1 MTAAPAMNGEA
12 ALVATGIA
20 HAYGDVQ
27 ALRGVDFAVQRGT
40 LVALLGPNGGG
51 KTTLLR
57 ILTTLTVP
65 QGGVARVLG
74 LDVVRQRAAVRR
86 RIGVVFQSPALDLR
100 LTVRENLRHHGHLYG
115 RRGRDLEQRIA
126 TVFERFGLGVYSG
139 ARVATLSG
147 GWRRRVELAKALL
160 PEPEVLLLD
169 EPTVGLDPTARQELW
184 REFERIRER
193 GTTVLL
199 TSHLLD
205 EVEACDRVAILDRGR
220 IVVEGEPAKL
230 CAALGG
236 DIVRFEARD
245 PARLASLLIERC
257 GVQPVVTGDSVHV
270 EGVSPELARRVL
282 LEFQDEVRS
291 VTWARP
297 TLADVFAHAVD
308 RLPADVEPAATAV
321 RA

>member
-1 MTAAPAMNGEA
+1 MTTARNGEA
-12 ALVATGIA
+12 GLVAAGVT

-27 ALRGVDFAVQRGT
+27 ALRGVDFAVRRGT

-57 ILTTLTVP
+57 ILTTLLAP
-65 QGGVARVLG
+65 QHGTAQVLG
-74 LDVVRQRAAVRR
+74 LDVVRQRDAVRR

-115 RRGRDLEQRIA
+115 RRGRDLETRIA
-126 TVFERFGLGVYSG
+126 TEFERFGLGEYAG
-139 ARVATLSG
+139 TRVATLSG

-169 EPTVGLDPTARQELW
+169 EPTAGLDPTARHDLW
-184 REFERIRER
+184 RELERIRDR

-205 EVEACDRVAILDRGR
+205 EVEACDRVAILDHGR

-230 CAALGG
+230 CAAIGG
-236 DIVRFEARD
+236 DVVRFEARD
-245 PARLASLLIERC
+245 PVHLASLLTERC
-257 GVQPVVTGDSVHV
+257 GVQPLVAGDSVHV
-270 EGVSPELARRVL
+270 EGVSAEMARRVL
-282 LEFQDEVRS
+282 LEFHDEVRS

-297 TLADVFAHAVD
+297 TLADVFAHAVG
-308 RLPADVEPAATAV
+308 RSPADAATDAAAV